1 MACDGAMH
9 MRVSVSA
16 ARAREE
22 RRGGRGERRRKGGGK
37 KKGGEEHYYSSA
49 ADLRVHRFC
58 LAQRSLGR
66 ARRRHMGA
74 AAGGPIF
81 AGFGALSGMVF
92 YNGLKMSNNVE

>member
-22 RRGGRGERRRKGGGK
+22 RRGGRGERRGEKKK

-66 ARRRHMGA
+66 ARRRHMGV
-74 AAGGPIF
+74 AAGGLTS
-81 AGFGALSGMVF
+81 AGFGAFSDMDLKWRQLS
-92 YNGLKMSNNVE
+92 ET